1 MRRAARMAGA
11 ALALALGLSG
21 AVTGTAGAATSY
33 SFAVI
38 GDVPYGSTQLGL
50 FPKRIAQINADPN
63 VKMVSHL
70 GDIGSGNCSSSYYQK
85 IKSNFDKFVDPLVYT
100 PGDNEWA
107 DCHRASVGR
116 GNPLERLAT
125 VRSVFF
131 PAPGRTLGQNAIPVS
146 AQAGYKENV
155 SFAAGG
161 LTLTTLHIVGSENDR
176 KPWTGLG
183 YTSPTQPQ
191 LTEEADRVE
200 ATIAQIRSTFVA
212 AKSANSRAVVLLTQA
227 DMFAPGTQGSGY
239 RRAFQSIVRALASE
253 AALFQ
258 RPVFL
263 FNGDSHGYVKDKPLT
278 TTKWKTFYGLTGSV
292 ANLSRVTI
300 EGASSV
306 DEWVRVNVV
315 SGPEVLQIQRVAYT

>member
-1 MRRAARMAGA
+1 MRRAVRMAGA
-11 ALALALGLSG
+11 ALALALGISG
-21 AVTGTAGAATSY
+21 AATETAGAATSY

-38 GDVPYGSTQLGL
+38 GDIPYGSTQLGL

-63 VKMVSHL
+63 VKMVSHV

-107 DCHRASVGR
+107 DCHRASVGK

-131 PAPGRTLGQNAIPVS
+131 PAPGRTLGQNAMTVT

-161 LTLTTLHIVGSENDR
+161 LTLATLHIVGSDNDL

-183 YTSPTQPQ
+183 YTAPTEAQ
-191 LTEEADRVE
+191 LAEEAARVD
-200 ATIAQIRSTFVA
+200 ATISQLRNTFASAKA
-212 AKSANSRAVVLLTQA
+212 AGSRAVVLLTQA

-239 RRAFQSIVRALASE
+239 RKAFQSIVRALASE

-263 FNGDSHGYVKDKPLT
+263 FNGDSHGYVQDKPLT
-278 TTKWKTFYGLTGSV
+278 TSKWKSFYGLSGSV
-292 ANLSRVTI
+292 SNLSRVTI

-306 DEWVRVNVV
+306 NEWVRVNVV
-315 SGPEVLQIQRVAYT
+315 SGPEVLQIQRVPFT

>member
-11 ALALALGLSG
+11 ALALALGISG
-21 AVTGTAGAATSY
+21 AATGTAGAATSY

-38 GDVPYGSTQLGL
+38 GDIPYGSTQLGL

-63 VKMVSHL
+63 VQMVSHL
-70 GDIGSGNCSSSYYQK
+70 GDIGSGNCSTSYYQK

-107 DCHRASVGR
+107 DCHRASVGK

-125 VRSVFF
+125 VRSIFF
-131 PAPGRTLGQNAIPVS
+131 PSSGRTLGQNAMTVS

-161 LTLTTLHIVGSENDR
+161 LTLATLHIVGSENDL

-183 YTSPTQPQ
+183 YTAPTEPQ
-191 LTEEADRVE
+191 LAEEAARVD
-200 ATIAQIRSTFVA
+200 ATITQLRNTFASAKA
-212 AKSANSRAVVLLTQA
+212 AGSRAVVLLTQA
-227 DMFAPGTQGSGY
+227 DMFAPGTQGPGY
-239 RRAFQSIVRALASE
+239 RKAFQSIVRALASE
-253 AALFQ
+253 ASLFQ

-263 FNGDSHGYVKDKPLT
+263 FNGDSHGYIKDKPLT
-278 TTKWKTFYGLTGSV
+278 TSKWKSFYGLSGSV

-306 DEWVRVNVV
+306 NEWVRVNVV
-315 SGPEVLQIQRVAYT
+315 SGSEVLQIQRVAFT

>member
-107 DCHRASVGR
+107 GGTRWSGSPLSDRSSFRPPAAPWAKTRSRCPRKRATKKTSLS
-116 GNPLERLAT
+116 P
-125 VRSVFF
+125 
-131 PAPGRTLGQNAIPVS
+131 
-146 AQAGYKENV
+146 QA
-155 SFAAGG
+155 A
-161 LTLTTLHIVGSENDR
+161 
-176 KPWTGLG
+176 
-183 YTSPTQPQ
+183 
-191 LTEEADRVE
+191 
-200 ATIAQIRSTFVA
+200 
-212 AKSANSRAVVLLTQA
+212 
-227 DMFAPGTQGSGY
+227 
-239 RRAFQSIVRALASE
+239 
-253 AALFQ
+253 
-258 RPVFL
+258 
-263 FNGDSHGYVKDKPLT
+263 
-278 TTKWKTFYGLTGSV
+278 
-292 ANLSRVTI
+292 
-300 EGASSV
+300 
-306 DEWVRVNVV
+306 
-315 SGPEVLQIQRVAYT
+315 